1 MNPTLFPMKTG
12 EFDRIK
18 RFFAPLASGFPGAL
32 GLSDDAAILAPTAGH
47 EFVVTTD
54 TLVEGVHFIGDEPPA
69 RIAAKMLR
77 VNLSDLAAMGAR
89 PVAYTLNVALPRDV
103 NDEWLAD
110 FCAGLAAD
118 QREFGINLMGGD
130 SVATPGPKVFTVTAF
145 GETPT
150 GCALRRNGARSGD
163 LVFVSGTIGD
173 SALGLRVVRGE
184 FSTPDTQASA
194 ELTGRYHLP
203 RPRLVL
209 GTALVGLASA
219 AADVSDG
226 LLADLGHITQASG
239 VGATLE
245 WRAIPLSDAAR
256 SIAPQV
262 PDMKAVVLGGGD
274 DYELVFTAPPDAVA
288 ALAVLSERLS
298 VAISQIGV
306 VTASSGVRAI
316 DEDGQDVQI
325 GKTG

>member
-1 MNPTLFPMKTG
+1 MKTG

-32 GLSDDAAILAPTAGH
+32 GLSDDAAILAPASGY

-89 PVAYTLNVALPRDV
+89 PVSYTLNIALPNDV
-103 NDEWLAD
+103 NDEWLSE

-118 QREFGINLMGGD
+118 QREFGIRLMGGD

-150 GCALRRNGARSGD
+150 GCALRRNGARPGD

-173 SALGLRVVRGE
+173 AALGLRLVRGE
-184 FSTPDTQASA
+184 LSTSDTKANE
-194 ELTGRYHLP
+194 ELTGRYQSP
-203 RPRLVL
+203 SPRLAL
-209 GTALVGLASA
+209 GTGLVGLASA

-245 WRAIPLSDAAR
+245 WSAIPLSDAAR
-256 SIAPQV
+256 SIGPQV
-262 PDMKAVVLGGGD
+262 ADMKAVVLSGGD
-274 DYELVFTAPPDAVA
+274 DYELVFTAPPGAVS
-288 ALAVLSERLS
+288 ALIALSARLS
-298 VAISQIGV
+298 MPISRIGV
-306 VTASSGVRAI
+306 VNATSGVRVT
-316 DEDGQDVQI
+316 DEDGRDVRI
-325 GKTG
+325 EKTGYSHG

>member
-1 MNPTLFPMKTG
+1 MKTG

-32 GLSDDAAILAPTAGH
+32 GLSDDAAILAPASGY

-89 PVAYTLNVALPRDV
+89 PVSYTLNIALPNDV
-103 NDEWLAD
+103 NDEWLSE
-110 FCAGLAAD
+110 FCDGLAAD
-118 QREFGINLMGGD
+118 QREFGIRLMGGD

-145 GETPT
+145 GETPM
-150 GCALRRNGARSGD
+150 GCALRRNGARPGD

-173 SALGLRVVRGE
+173 AALGLRLVRGE
-184 FSTPDTQASA
+184 LSTSDTKANE
-194 ELTGRYHLP
+194 ELTGRYQSP
-203 RPRLVL
+203 SPRLAL
-209 GTALVGLASA
+209 GTGLVGLASA

-245 WRAIPLSDAAR
+245 WSAIPLSDAAR
-256 SIAPQV
+256 SIGPQV
-262 PDMKAVVLGGGD
+262 ADMKAVVLSGGD
-274 DYELVFTAPPDAVA
+274 DYELVFTAPPGAVS
-288 ALAVLSERLS
+288 ALIALSARLS
-298 VAISQIGV
+298 MPISRIGV
-306 VTASSGVRAI
+306 VNATSGVRVT
-316 DEDGQDVQI
+316 DEDGRDVRI
-325 GKTG
+325 EKTGYSHG